1 MASVWLVHAWRETLV
16 HYVPRASR
24 FCANSMCN
32 RYKLPVL
39 VWFPRCGHWNPIVFL
54 LSAFTGECCS
64 PLVLSNVTSVVS
76 LRTVC

>member
-16 HYVPRASR
+16 HYVPRARR

-32 RYKLPVL
+32 RYKLPV
-39 VWFPRCGHWNPIVFL
+39 
-54 LSAFTGECCS
+54 TGDCCS
-64 PLVLSNVTSVVS
+64 PLVLSNVTSVLS